1 MLAQRIQGFGNVN
14 PPPLEEENAS
24 NVAKRA
30 VRNLG
35 DMVGEE
41 VALTVQDFKEKGAVG
56 AVKDAVADAGDILI
70 DGVSGIVGWFRGEPL
85 EEEETDASKDAQK
98 VLANGP
104 RGAAYGVSQASPSGG
119 INAVWVMPEE
129 RHVKPCAASTKP

>member
-1 MLAQRIQGFGNVN
+1 MQPDRAALAQRIQGFGNVN
-14 PPPLEEENAS
+14 PPPLEDENAS
-24 NVAKRA
+24 SVAKRA

-56 AVKDAVADAGDILI
+56 AVKDAV
-70 DGVSGIVGWFRGEPL
+70 
-85 EEEETDASKDAQK
+85 
-98 VLANGP
+98 LANGP
-104 RGAAYGVSQASPSGG
+104 RGAAYGVSQASPTGG

-129 RHVKPCAASTKP
+129 ADPATLAELAAKSSKTGNPAYATRRD